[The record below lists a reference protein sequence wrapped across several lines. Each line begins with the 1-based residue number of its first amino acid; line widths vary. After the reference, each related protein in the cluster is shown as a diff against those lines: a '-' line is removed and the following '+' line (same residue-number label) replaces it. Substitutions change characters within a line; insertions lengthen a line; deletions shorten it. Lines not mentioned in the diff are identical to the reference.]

1 MKRQIISLLALSAAF
16 AQPAL
21 AVTLYGKANVSL
33 QQADESGDSEIELQ
47 SNSSRIGL
55 MGSEA
60 LSDTFEVIYR
70 FEYETSVDDGDKD
83 GQTLT
88 QRNIYLGIQTSYG
101 TLMGGVFD
109 TPLKT
114 SASGVDLFNDLEG
127 DIRNIVAGE
136 IRSKNIVQYV
146 SPKSFGPIT
155 AKVAYITKEIDGVD
169 GISTSVAYKQD
180 ALYLAFA
187 YDQDVEDNAESSEIY
202 RLVGSYTLGSV
213 QIGGAYENYE
223 NEAGSDGDGYFG
235 SVQWGITDKWI
246 FKTQYG
252 QSDIKI
258 EGRETFSI
266 GGDYKFNKITKA
278 FAYFTQNEDDA
289 GRDDDY
295 LGVGMELKF

>member
-1 MKRQIISLLALSAAF
+1 MNRQLFSLSLLAAAMV
-16 AQPAL
+16 QPAA

-33 QQADESGDSEIELQ
+33 QHADESGNREIELQ

-55 MGSEA
+55 MGSES
-60 LSDTFEVIYR
+60 LSDSFEVIYR
-70 FEYETSVDDGDKD
+70 LEYETSVDDGDKD

-88 QRNIYLGIQTSYG
+88 QRNIYLGLQTDYG

-127 DIRNIVAGE
+127 DIKNIFAGE

-146 SPKSFGPIT
+146 TPKSFGPLT

-169 GISTSVAYKQD
+169 GVSSSLAYKGD
-180 ALYLAFA
+180 ALYVAVAF
-187 YDQDVEDNAESSEIY
+187 DNDVEESGSNTDTY
-202 RLVGSYTLGSV
+202 RLVGAYTLGSV
-213 QIGGAYENYE
+213 QIGGADETYDRVTD
-223 NEAGSDGDGYFG
+223 DGDGYFG
-235 SVQWGITDKWI
+235 SVQWKVTDKWI

-252 QSDIKI
+252 QSDIKV

-266 GGDYKFNKITKA
+266 GGDYKFNKVTKA
-278 FAYFTQNEDDA
+278 FAYITQNEDDD

-295 LGVGMELKF
+295 IGVGMEVKF